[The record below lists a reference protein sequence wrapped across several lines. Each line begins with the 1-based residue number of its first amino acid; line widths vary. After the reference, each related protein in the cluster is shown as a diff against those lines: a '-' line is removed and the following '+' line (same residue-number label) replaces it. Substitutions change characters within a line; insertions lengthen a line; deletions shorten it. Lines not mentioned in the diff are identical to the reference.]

1 MNLHVSLVRT
11 SLLVS
16 VAALTCCFVPMTRA
30 QQDPDADS
38 NTAATAKFP
47 AAKRPPGQRTTVA
60 NTNAQTTKAPKPEK
74 DGADTIRKREQWF
87 YKPRAS
93 ANGHIPAGARLR
105 ALQHMQRMMLA
116 EGKLVERPD
125 GSFANCGATSANEPS
140 GRSTSLRFAAHA
152 ANDAR
157 GRQTGRTAGW
167 LVRRSRPAIRGRTS
181 SHNRDEP
188 LDLHWPDPHYRQLF
202 FQPGNRAHH
211 GDRGRS
217 VGPHR

>member
-87 YKPRAS
+87 RS
-93 ANGHIPAGARLR
+93 EEHTSELQSHSDLVCRL
-105 ALQHMQRMMLA
+105 LL
-116 EGKLVERPD
+116 EKK
-125 GSFANCGATSANEPS
+125 NKKKK
-140 GRSTSLRFAAHA
+140 
-152 ANDAR
+152 
-157 GRQTGRTAGW
+157 
-167 LVRRSRPAIRGRTS
+167 
-181 SHNRDEP
+181 
-188 LDLHWPDPHYRQLF
+188 
-202 FQPGNRAHH
+202 
-211 GDRGRS
+211 
-217 VGPHR
+217 

>member
-125 GSFANCGATSANEPS
+125 GSFAEVAPQFRAAPLVPVTSTWNPI
-140 GRSTSLRFAAHA
+140 GPTRS
-152 ANDAR
+152 
-157 GRQTGRTAGW
+157 
-167 LVRRSRPAIRGRTS
+167 
-181 SHNRDEP
+181 
-188 LDLHWPDPHYRQLF
+188 
-202 FQPGNRAHH
+202 
-211 GDRGRS
+211 
-217 VGPHR
+217 

>member
-74 DGADTIRKREQWF
+74 DGADTIRKRSHSSG
-87 YKPRAS
+87 R
-93 ANGHIPAGARLR
+93 
-105 ALQHMQRMMLA
+105 
-116 EGKLVERPD
+116 
-125 GSFANCGATSANEPS
+125 ATS
-140 GRSTSLRFAAHA
+140 RFAAHA